1 MEQIILND
9 KLKKL
14 LEDKQISHEEFAA
27 LLNKSKKTINKI
39 FKNEEININAN
50 DLKIIRM
57 ELNVNLNN
65 YFFKWFKFQFMRNIF
80 ND

>member
-14 LEDKQISHEEFAA
+14 LEDKQISHEEFAV

-65 YFFKWFKFQFMRNIF
+65 YFFK
-80 ND
+80 